1 MGTKKEVEGYDED
14 SGDENINDGSSSDS
28 DSENESGT
36 DEKKDEANDSEDEKL
51 KEKIQSK
58 KQSSGTP
65 TSSSSSTK
73 KKESTSSTMKNNT
86 KSNSRVSFGG
96 IDSLLKP
103 AIKLDLKT
111 LGFDVRSSEEEGWL
125 ELVLSY
131 PAISRRLLMVQL
143 G

>member
-28 DSENESGT
+28 DSESESGT